1 MDPVSNTD
9 GIDRLPR
16 AELNKRAEAAA
27 ELLRRYEDERIRFYS
42 PCSPKHI
49 QFHKSLKPIRIFFG
63 GNRSGKTT
71 AGVTELVYRACFKTH
86 RFTGLEN
93 RQPGNYRIFTEKYQL
108 VETFIIP
115 LLKTWVPKKWYRGG
129 SWQTAYDS
137 RNHLIYGANG
147 SIISIMTYDQDV
159 AGAASVELDFVWAD
173 EEMPQRLFSETMTRL
188 ISRKGAMA
196 LTVTP
201 MYSMTWA
208 MTYWN
213 KVDDP
218 NVDVFKV
225 SIHDNPNLPEKEKQ
239 AIIANWP
246 EHERKAREEGQFMEF
261 DGLVY
266 TELDNQVH
274 FIPESRKP
282 LAHYPVIC
290 TVDPHQRKGTYV
302 TWAYVDEHN
311 SVVFFDE
318 ALIKGTAQ
326 EAVEYI
332 QQREQLHG
340 ARTMLRLI
348 DPAANKQVSG
358 YGSARTTL
366 REFADAGMSF
376 TLADNSEGGYNVVH
390 EYLRWDKTKP
400 LDSMNHP
407 QVYFTK
413 DVPQTWH
420 GMSNFMWDEWAHGNT
435 LKDEKERPR
444 DYLKDFPDCVRY
456 TLAVRPQYSQ
466 QLAPVRLNQHTS
478 QRSEASR
485 IAELGLVFPPLN
497 SLNVFRQ

>member
-1 MDPVSNTD
+1 MDDPILD
-9 GIDRLPR
+9 ELMKLPR
-16 AELNKRAEAAA
+16 EELIQRAMATE
-27 ELLRRYEDERIRFYS
+27 ELRRRYEEERCRFYK
-42 PCSPKHI
+42 PCSNKHI
-49 QFHKSLKPIRIFFG
+49 AFHKSQKPIRIFFG
-63 GNRSGKTT
+63 GNRSGKST
-71 AGVTELVYRACFKTH
+71 AGVMELIYRACFYTH
-86 RFTGLEN
+86 PLTGEPN
-93 RQPGNYRIFTEKYQL
+93 PRPGYFRIFTEKYQL

-115 LLKTWVPKKWYRGG
+115 LLKTYVPKKWLRGK

-137 RNHLIYGANG
+137 RNHLLYGAKG

-188 ISRKGAMA
+188 ISRRGKMA

-208 MTYWN
+208 MQYWN
-213 KVDDP
+213 KTDDP

-266 TELDNQVH
+266 VELDNQVH
-274 FIPESRKP
+274 YIPESRKP
-282 LAHYPVIC
+282 FAHYPVIC

-302 TWAYVDEHN
+302 TWAYVDEHE

-326 EAVEYI
+326 QAVEYI
-332 QQREQLHG
+332 TEREKLHG
-340 ARTMLRLI
+340 ARTLLRLI
-348 DPAANKQVSG
+348 DPAADKQISG
-358 YGSARTTL
+358 YGSSRTTL
-366 REFADAGMSF
+366 REFSDAGMSF
-376 TLADNSEGGYNVVH
+376 TIADNSEGGYNVVH
-390 EYLRWDKTKP
+390 EYLRYDKSKP
-400 LDSMNHP
+400 LDSFNRP
-407 QVYFTK
+407 QAYFTK

-420 GMSNFMWDEWAHGNT
+420 AMNNFMWDEWAHGNT

-456 TLAVRPQYSQ
+456 TLAIRPRFSNNSSAVRINQPTE
-466 QLAPVRLNQHTS
+466 AP
-478 QRSEASR
+478 QRSR
-485 IAELGLVFPPLN
+485 IEELGLILPPIRN
-497 SLNVFRQ
+497 INICR